1 MSFLVLTTR
10 LKKSYDI
17 GPVLLPSRAIALLG
31 NCRVWIR
38 TSNPF
43 KKPEILLQAA
53 HDAWLKFENFTEE
66 QVERILLEIS
76 KVGIADA
83 EPLAKPLKA
92 TAEHMTLKISS
103 RRGCVSEVRASIDP
117 SPPALVLGSERG

>member
-17 GPVLLPSRAIALLG
+17 GPVLLPSRTIALQG

-66 QVERILLEIS
+66 RSEEHTSELQSQSNLVCRLLLEKKKKKKNKTPS
-76 KVGIADA
+76 NHK
-83 EPLAKPLKA
+83 
-92 TAEHMTLKISS
+92 KITKDCSQ
-103 RRGCVSEVRASIDP
+103 C
-117 SPPALVLGSERG
+117 

>member
-1 MSFLVLTTR
+1 SFLVLTTR

-17 GPVLLPSRAIALLG
+17 GPVLLPSRVIALLG

-43 KKPEILLQAA
+43 KKREILLQVA

-76 KVGIADA
+76 KVGIANA
-83 EPLAKPLKA
+83 EPLAKLA
-92 TAEHMTLKISS
+92 AEETGYGTVEHKTSFAPRMCIARS
-103 RRGCVSEVRASIDP
+103 VP
-117 SPPALVLGSERG
+117 